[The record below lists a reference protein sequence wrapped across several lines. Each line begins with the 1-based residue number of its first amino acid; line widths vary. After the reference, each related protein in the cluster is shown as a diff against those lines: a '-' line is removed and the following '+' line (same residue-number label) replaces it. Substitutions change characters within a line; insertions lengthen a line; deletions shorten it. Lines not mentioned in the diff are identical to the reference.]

1 MSSLSIIKIKKLIKW
16 WLTVDIC
23 EYNSLR
29 YIINK
34 YISKYRY
41 KLLKVK
47 REGNCTYVV
56 HLIIKLTSSVFI
68 YHIFFSEPSKQ

>member
-1 MSSLSIIKIKKLIKW
+1 MLSLLIIKIKKLIKW
-16 WLTVDIC
+16 WLILEIC
-23 EYNSLR
+23 EYNFLR

-47 REGNCTYVV
+47 REGNCIYVV
-56 HLIIKLTSSVFI
+56 YLIIKLKFSVFI
-68 YHIFFSEPSKQ
+68 YYIFFSEFLK